1 MIALETG
8 GVLSS
13 LVIFELNHGRVTKT
27 RALAA
32 SDCTYESSP
41 PILRLESFQ
50 FGWGQANPT

>member
-1 MIALETG
+1 MIAFEAG
-8 GVLSS
+8 GVLTN
-13 LVIFELNHGRVTKT
+13 LVIFELNRRWVTET

-32 SDCTYESSP
+32 PDCTDEGSP